1 MGIMLVR
8 KLSKTNAAFQ
18 LSNLPAALKIERSI
32 GRLQRR
38 VAKVSPKWEEEKTQA
53 KCLKWMSMR
62 CGEQKTMAM
71 AMASTFLPPPS
82 CSTKLNSWAK
92 WLALLIRPAPAQRWW
107 LESHGSAQANGQIV
121 NVEPSAKLTCQTD
134 YMSWPQ
140 PKATQTT
147 DGRTDWLTDWS
158 AVCGIVSHFGFIVN
172 WHFCSCTRQRFAA
185 LAPVASQ
192 PRVWPN
198 GATWHARALV
208 RVCFMALWQWQL
220 LIAFALLQCGSVAA
234 SRTVS
239 TLFTRPVLSLLQI
252 EIVATLVRFMSARCM
267 EKGSRMDPARGAAL
281 PLINCQRKLISS

>member
-62 CGEQKTMAM
+62 CGEQKTMAT
-71 AMASTFLPPPS
+71 AMASTFIPPPS

-92 WLALLIRPAPAQRWW
+92 WLALLIRPAPAQRWGH
-107 LESHGSAQANGQIV
+107 ESHGSAQANGQIV

-140 PKATQTT
+140 PKATQTA
-147 DGRTDWLTDWS
+147 DGRTDWLTDWLVGSLWHRVAFRFHCQLTLLQLHS
-158 AVCGIVSHFGFIVN
+158 ATL
-172 WHFCSCTRQRFAA
+172 CSPGSGCIPAPGLAKWCNVARSRARSRLFYGLVAVAAAYCFRFA
-185 LAPVASQ
+185 SM
-192 PRVWPN
+192 W
-198 GATWHARALV
+198 
-208 RVCFMALWQWQL
+208 
-220 LIAFALLQCGSVAA
+220 QCGSLAH
-234 SRTVS
+234 
-239 TLFTRPVLSLLQI
+239 
-252 EIVATLVRFMSARCM
+252 
-267 EKGSRMDPARGAAL
+267 G
-281 PLINCQRKLISS
+281 